1 MWIEFFKNIK
11 YVCFIFGYMVYGYVD
26 VGNFVLLYL
35 NEDDVVSLKVY
46 LFYFIIIYGIGYV
59 YMIFMGVLLNFDEIG
74 IVFLRK

>member
-1 MWIEFFKNIK
+1 MF
-11 YVCFIFGYMVYGYVD
+11 VIFGCMVYFYIV

-35 NEDDVVSLKVY
+35 NEDDVVSLKIY

-74 IVFLRK
+74 IIFFKKIII